1 MMMNDFGVPMSDA
14 EMSMQAPGAIKPHEQ
29 IMATSGTEM
38 QWGWAAASFGLA
50 LVSGIS
56 SRNQAKKARNAEE
69 EFLQRKYEEYDL
81 PMWEMNKDKLVAQR
95 DEIIRSIELAQR
107 NEKKRAEFQDK
118 NNLRNYQHSLKI
130 REMKYE
136 NDVMLKRRSDFFTN
150 KAIESGIAQQQQ
162 EEFQTHQQYA
172 FENEENIVAG
182 IIAKG
187 EAAVKSQSGR
197 SAVKAM
203 QSMIAD
209 EGRQM
214 AIMTENIINAR
225 KDGRARLNDFLIQQ
239 EAGRMLEPSRGIA
252 PLKPLETPISEYEL
266 PRALEEFDFGP
277 QPIPGV
283 AQTQVPSMLGTI
295 AGAAAKGATVM
306 ANNYSG
312 TDTGGYGGNSY
323 GGHSMQDYYSGGGQN
338 TWGTFTEST
347 SDMW

>member
-1 MMMNDFGVPMSDA
+1 MMNDFGVPMSDA

-29 IMATSGTEM
+29 MMATSGTEM
-38 QWGWAAASFGLA
+38 QWGWAAAAFGLQ

-107 NEKKRAEFQDK
+107 NEKKRAEFQDA
-118 NNLRNYQHSLKI
+118 NNLRNYQHALKI

-136 NDVMLKRRSDFFTN
+136 NDVMLKRRSDFFTD
-150 KAIESGIAQQQQ
+150 KAIQSGIAQQQQ

-172 FENEENIVAG
+172 FENEENIVAS

-187 EAAVKSQSGR
+187 EAAVKSQSGK
-197 SAVKAM
+197 SSVKAL

-239 EAGRMLEPSRGIA
+239 EAGRMLEPSKGIA

-283 AQTQVPSMLGTI
+283 ATQQVPSMLGTI
-295 AGAAAKGATVM
+295 AGAAAKGANVM

-312 TDTGGYGGNSY
+312 TDQGGYQQQQSLNSNNFGTTTYSTGSFNYNPPIY
-323 GGHSMQDYYSGGGQN
+323 G
-338 TWGTFTEST
+338 
-347 SDMW
+347 

>member
-1 MMMNDFGVPMSDA
+1 MNDFGVPMSDA

-29 IMATSGTEM
+29 MIATSGTEM
-38 QWGWAAASFGLA
+38 QWGWAAAAFGLQ
-50 LVSGIS
+50 LVSGLSAKS
-56 SRNQAKKARNAEE
+56 SAKKARNAEE

-107 NEKKRAEFQDK
+107 NEQKRAAFQDA
-118 NNLRNYQHSLKI
+118 NNLRNYQHALKI

-136 NDVMLKRRSDFFTN
+136 NDVMLKRRSDFFTD

-252 PLKPLETPISEYEL
+252 PLKPLKTPLSEYEL

-283 AQTQVPSMLGTI
+283 ATTQVPSMLGTI
-295 AGAAAKGATVM
+295 AGAAASGASVM

-312 TDTGGYGGNSY
+312 NSSFDSNSLGNNVYNSNT
-323 GGHSMQDYYSGGGQN
+323 SMNSQLTFSNMYDSGMLN
-338 TWGTFTEST
+338 TKLY
-347 SDMW
+347 

>member
-1 MMMNDFGVPMSDA
+1 MNDFGVPMSDA

-29 IMATSGTEM
+29 MMATSGTEM
-38 QWGWAAASFGLA
+38 QWGWAAASFGLN
-50 LVSGIS
+50 LLGGIS
-56 SRNQAKKARNAEE
+56 SRNKAKKAKNAEE
-69 EFLQRKYEEYDL
+69 AFLQKKYEEYDL
-81 PMWEMNKDKLVAQR
+81 PMWNMNKDKLVAQR

-136 NDVMLKRRSDFFTN
+136 NDVMLKRRSDFFTD
-150 KAIESGIAQQQQ
+150 KAIQSGIAQQQQ

-172 FENEENIVAG
+172 FENEENIVAS

-187 EAAVKSQSGR
+187 EAAVKSQSGK
-197 SAVKAM
+197 SSVKAL

-239 EAGRMLEPSRGIA
+239 EAGRMLEPSKGIA
-252 PLKPLETPISEYEL
+252 PLKPLETPLSEYEL

-277 QPIPGV
+277 QPIQGV
-283 AQTQVPSMLGTI
+283 STQQVPSMLGVMASAAS
-295 AGAAAKGATVM
+295 AGVSAF

-312 TDTGGYGGNSY
+312 TDTGGYGGNNY
-323 GGHSMQDYYSGGGQN
+323 TKLSGASLPTGN
-338 TWGTFTEST
+338 TYT
-347 SDMW
+347 SFNANAPYMGY

>member
-1 MMMNDFGVPMSDA
+1 MSWEIA
-14 EMSMQAPGAIKPHEQ
+14 L
-29 IMATSGTEM
+29 ATTAFNFLSG
-38 QWGWAAASFGLA
+38 QSARSD
-50 LVSGIS
+50 
-56 SRNQAKKARNAEE
+56 AKKARAAEE
-69 EFLQRKYEEYDL
+69 AFLKKKYEEYDL
-81 PMWEMNKDKLVAQR
+81 PMWNMNKDKLIAQR
-95 DEIIRSIELAQR
+95 DEIIRSIELQQR

-136 NDVMLKRRSDFFTN
+136 NDVKLKRRSDFFTD
-150 KAIESGIAQQQQ
+150 KAIQSGIAQQQQ

-172 FENEENIVAG
+172 FENEENIVAS

-225 KDGRARLNDFLIQQ
+225 QDGRARLNDFLIQQ
-239 EAGRMLEPSRGIA
+239 EAGRMLEPSKGIA
-252 PLKPLETPISEYEL
+252 PLKPLEAPLSEYEL

-283 AQTQVPSMLGTI
+283 ATTQVPSMLGVMASAAS
-295 AGAAAKGATVM
+295 AGVSAF

-323 GGHSMQDYYSGGGQN
+323 SGGSSLPSGN
-338 TWGTFTEST
+338 TQFSWT
-347 SDMW
+347 SMNKGGFLN

>member
-29 IMATSGTEM
+29 MMATSGTEM
-38 QWGWAAASFGLA
+38 QWGWAAAAVGLS
-50 LVSGIS
+50 LVQGIS
-56 SRNQAKKARNAEE
+56 AKNQAKKAKNAEE
-69 EFLQRKYEEYDL
+69 AFLKKKYEEYDL
-81 PMWEMNKDKLVAQR
+81 PMWNMNKDKLIAQR

-107 NEKKRAEFQDK
+107 NEKKRAAFQDA
-118 NNLRNYQHSLKI
+118 NNLRNYQHALKI

-136 NDVMLKRRSDFFTN
+136 NDVRLKRRSDFFTD

-172 FENEENIVAG
+172 FENEENIVAS

-252 PLKPLETPISEYEL
+252 PLKPLATPISEYEL

-277 QPIPGV
+277 QPIQGV
-283 AQTQVPSMLGTI
+283 STMQVPSTLGII
-295 AGAAAKGATVM
+295 AGAAAKGASVM

-312 TDTGGYGGNSY
+312 TDQGGYQQPQSLNSNNFGTTTYSTGSFNYNPPTY
-323 GGHSMQDYYSGGGQN
+323 G
-338 TWGTFTEST
+338 
-347 SDMW
+347 

>member
-1 MMMNDFGVPMSDA
+1 MMNDFGVPMSDA

-29 IMATSGTEM
+29 MIATSGTEM
-38 QWGWAAASFGLA
+38 QWGWAAAAFGLQ
-50 LVSGIS
+50 LVSGLSAKS
-56 SRNQAKKARNAEE
+56 SAKKARNAEE

-107 NEKKRAEFQDK
+107 NEQKRAAFQDA
-118 NNLRNYQHSLKI
+118 NNLRNYQHALKI

-136 NDVMLKRRSDFFTN
+136 NDVMLKRRSDFFTD

-252 PLKPLETPISEYEL
+252 PLKPLKTPLSEYEL

-283 AQTQVPSMLGTI
+283 ATTQVPSMLGTI
-295 AGAAAKGATVM
+295 AGAAASGASVM

-312 TDTGGYGGNSY
+312 NSSFDSNSLGNNVYNSNT
-323 GGHSMQDYYSGGGQN
+323 SMNSQLTFSNMYDSGMLN
-338 TWGTFTEST
+338 TKLY
-347 SDMW
+347 

>member
-29 IMATSGTEM
+29 MMATSGTEM
-38 QWGWAAASFGLA
+38 QWGWAAAAFGLQ
-50 LVSGIS
+50 LVSSIS
-56 SRNQAKKARNAEE
+56 SRNSAKKARKAEE
-69 EFLQRKYEEYDL
+69 AFLQKKYEEYDL

-95 DEIIRSIELAQR
+95 DEIIRSIELTQR

-136 NDVMLKRRSDFFTN
+136 NDVMLKRRSDFFTD
-150 KAIESGIAQQQQ
+150 KAIQSGIAQQQQ

-172 FENEENIVAG
+172 FENEENIVAS

-187 EAAVKSQSGR
+187 EAAVKSQSGK
-197 SAVKAM
+197 SSVKAL

-214 AIMTENIINAR
+214 SIMTENIINAR

-239 EAGRMLEPSRGIA
+239 EAGRMLEPSKGIA
-252 PLKPLETPISEYEL
+252 PLKPLETPLSEYEL
-266 PRALEEFDFGP
+266 PRALVEFDFGP
-277 QPIPGV
+277 QPIQGV
-283 AQTQVPSMLGTI
+283 STQQVPSMLGVMASAAS
-295 AGAAAKGATVM
+295 AGASAF
-306 ANNYSG
+306 ANSYKG
-312 TDTGGYGGNSY
+312 TDSFQAPSIGTQVGNNLATYSMGSNSY
-323 GGHSMQDYYSGGGQN
+323 PALTN
-338 TWGTFTEST
+338 IK
-347 SDMW
+347 